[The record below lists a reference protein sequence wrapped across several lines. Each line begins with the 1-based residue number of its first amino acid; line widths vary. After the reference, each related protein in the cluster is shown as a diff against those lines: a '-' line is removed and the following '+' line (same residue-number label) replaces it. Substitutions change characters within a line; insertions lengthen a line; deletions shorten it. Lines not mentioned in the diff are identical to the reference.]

1 MQKSTSLTGAYLAE
15 GTSNV
20 KQVSKNKKPKKSK
33 KPKIIAAALNLYLK
47 TTPSRKKSGQSY
59 TAARPAKD
67 TAKGVVIGVEKG
79 VRARGFRAA
88 LCQWRHYAELNPC

>member
-33 KPKIIAAALNLYLK
+33 KPKIIAAAPNLYLK
-47 TTPSRKKSGQSY
+47 TTPSRKKLWLLTTYNNKKKYASGELVEASAEKVGLILAEY
-59 TAARPAKD
+59 LDAR
-67 TAKGVVIGVEKG
+67 
-79 VRARGFRAA
+79 
-88 LCQWRHYAELNPC
+88 

>member
-33 KPKIIAAALNLYLK
+33 KPKIIAAALNFYLK
-47 TTPSRKKSGQSY
+47 TTPSRKKSGSH
-59 TAARPAKD
+59 APLLGRPK
-67 TAKGVVIGVEKG
+67 TQQK
-79 VRARGFRAA
+79 A
-88 LCQWRHYAELNPC
+88 LGQKALGLLFVNGYITLNLILADSV

>member
-47 TTPSRKKSGQSY
+47 TTPARKNQASHTPLLSRPKTQQK
-59 TAARPAKD
+59 A
-67 TAKGVVIGVEKG
+67 
-79 VRARGFRAA
+79 
-88 LCQWRHYAELNPC
+88 W

>member
-47 TTPSRKKSGQSY
+47 TTPTRKNQASHTPLPG
-59 TAARPAKD
+59 PAKD
-67 TAKGVVIGVEKG
+67 VAKSAVIDVAKGVSK
-79 VRARGFRAA
+79 RR
-88 LCQWRHYAELNPC
+88 

>member
-47 TTPSRKKSGQSY
+47 TTPARKNQASHTPLLSQPKTQQK
-59 TAARPAKD
+59 A
-67 TAKGVVIGVEKG
+67 
-79 VRARGFRAA
+79 
-88 LCQWRHYAELNPC
+88 W

>member
-33 KPKIIAAALNLYLK
+33 KPKIIAAAPNLYLK
-47 TTPSRKKSGQSY
+47 TTPARKNQASHAPLLSRPKTQQK
-59 TAARPAKD
+59 A
-67 TAKGVVIGVEKG
+67 
-79 VRARGFRAA
+79 
-88 LCQWRHYAELNPC
+88 W

>member
-47 TTPSRKKSGQSY
+47 TTQ
-59 TAARPAKD
+59 
-67 TAKGVVIGVEKG
+67 KG
-79 VRARGFRAA
+79 
-88 LCQWRHYAELNPC
+88 